1 MHINMQKHSR
11 IVTGGVGGLS
21 RGAASRAQAQG
32 RALQSEG
39 WAVLVVILPAVKP
52 VQAYLHYSLFNKELY
67 F

>member
-32 RALQSEG
+32 RALQSERG
-39 WAVLVVILPAVKP
+39 GQCSWSSCQL
-52 VQAYLHYSLFNKELY
+52 
-67 F
+67 